1 MDAYG
6 LTREDFDAIFELGHL
21 KPMHDITK
29 DIPSKAKAALTRR
42 YIALSL
48 SLSLSLSLGGTPNKN
63 TMAKIQC
70 ASTSTPRT
78 TALSDARRVGSRA
91 RRARRPGRGTAGR
104 DRADHGRRGRRR
116 NRGVT
121 DRRQLR
127 ARSDDQEEEAASGQ
141 GSDGRS
147 STRPRWQRRHR
158 CRPCPRR
165 SSRQST
171 RRRSL
176 RTHTTPPIHPVYELE
191 ALEKYEAT
199 AATEQRQSSRSVR
212 LIEIGGRLGAGDGS
226 SWKWDI
232 DLELEPACSLHRHA
246 TRTHTRHLVARHQV
260 CLLPFL
266 HLADEQVYHAI
277 WCRDN

>member
-199 AATEQRQSSRSVR
+199 AATEQRQSSRSLR
-212 LIEIGGRLGAGDGS
+212 LIEMGGRLGR
-226 SWKWDI
+226 WWFF
-232 DLELEPACSLHRHA
+232 LEVGYRSRSRSRDALSLHRHA
-246 TRTHTRHLVARHQV
+246 TRTHTTPRCSTSSMSPPLLASRGRAGAPRHM
-260 CLLPFL
+260 LP
-266 HLADEQVYHAI
+266 
-277 WCRDN
+277 R